1 MNHNILFGYPWML
14 LLLLVIPIFIYLK
27 FRTKAKTKA
36 VSIPNVSAFK
46 SEKNYKTYLRPLLF
60 WIRLL
65 ILALLIFAMARPK
78 VIGTSQVYQSDKG
91 IDIMLTVDV
100 SLSMLAKDL
109 NPDRLSAL
117 KKVAQK
123 FALERYVDRIGL
135 IAYSGEALTMV
146 PLTVDRKI
154 LIQQI
159 ENLRTQTLEGGTA
172 IGVGLATAVNHL
184 KKSKA
189 KSKVVILMTD
199 GVNNDGY
206 VEPIVAADIAAAEGI
221 KVYTIGI
228 GTNGYALFPTQIDR
242 FTGKIYFEK
251 QKVEIDEDLLKKIAQ
266 KTGGAYFRATDVE
279 SLQNI
284 YNRIN
289 KLEKSDIN
297 DLKYYNYKEK
307 YRIFLFPALI
317 LLLLE
322 LFLRCFVVRSI
333 N

>member
-1 MNHNILFGYPWML
+1 MNHNLMFGCPWILVL
-14 LLLLVIPIFIYLK
+14 LLIIPIFIFLK
-27 FRTKAKTKA
+27 FRNKAKTEA
-36 VSIPNVSAFK
+36 ISIPNVSAFK
-46 SEKNYKTYLRPLLF
+46 SENNYKIILRPLLF

-65 ILALLIFAMARPK
+65 IMVLLIFALARPR
-78 VIGTSQVYQSDKG
+78 VIGTSQVYQSNKG

-123 FALERYVDRIGL
+123 FVLERYVDRIGL
-135 IAYSGEALTMV
+135 IAYSGEALTLV
-146 PLTVDRKI
+146 PLTVDRNI
-154 LIQQI
+154 LVQQI
-159 ENLRTQTLEGGTA
+159 ENLKTQTLEGGTA
-172 IGVGLATAVNHL
+172 IGVGLTTAVNHL

-206 VEPIVAADIAAAEGI
+206 VEPTVAADIAAEKSI

-242 FTGKIYFEK
+242 FTGKLYFEK
-251 QKVEIDEDLLKKIAQ
+251 QKVEIDENLLKHIAH
-266 KTGGAYFRATDVE
+266 KTGGEYFRATDVE

-317 LLLLE
+317 LLLIE
-322 LFLRCFVVRSI
+322 LFLRGFVFRSI

>member
-1 MNHNILFGYPWML
+1 MNNNIEFGYPWFLVL
-14 LLLLVIPIFIYLK
+14 LLIIPIFIFLK
-27 FRTKAKTKA
+27 YRKRNAPKAVAIPNLYAFKAKNNNK
-36 VSIPNVSAFK
+36 VFF
-46 SEKNYKTYLRPLLF
+46 RPILF
-60 WIRLL
+60 WLRLFIMILL
-65 ILALLIFAMARPK
+65 ILAIARPR
-78 VIGTSQVYQSDKG
+78 VVGQSQVLESDKG

-109 NPDRLSAL
+109 NPDRLTAL
-117 KKVAQK
+117 KKVAQN
-123 FALERYVDRIGL
+123 FIFERPIDRIGL

-146 PLTVDRKI
+146 PLTVDRNI
-154 LIQQI
+154 LVQQI
-159 ENLRTQTLEGGTA
+159 ENLKTQTLEGGTA

-189 KSKVVILMTD
+189 KSKIVILMTD

-206 VEPIVAADIAAAEGI
+206 VEPTFAADIAADEGI

-228 GTNGYALFPTQIDR
+228 GTNGYALFPTQIDQ

-251 QKVEIDEDLLKKIAQ
+251 QKVEIDEDLLKHIAQ
-266 KTGGAYFRATDVE
+266 KTGGEYFRATDAG

-307 YRIFLFPALI
+307 YRMFLFPALI
-317 LLLLE
+317 LLLIE
-322 LFLRCFVVRSI
+322 LFLRSFVFRSI

>member
-1 MNHNILFGYPWML
+1 MNHNIVFGYPWML
-14 LLLLVIPIFIYLK
+14 VLLLIIPMFIYLK
-27 FRTKAKTKA
+27 FKTKAKTEA

-46 SEKNYKTYLRPLLF
+46 SENNYKIFLRPLLF
-60 WIRLL
+60 WMRLL

-78 VIGTSQVYQSDKG
+78 VIATSQIYQSNKG

-109 NPDRLSAL
+109 SPDRLSAL

-123 FALERYVDRIGL
+123 FALERLVDRIGL
-135 IAYSGEALTMV
+135 IAYSGEALTLV
-146 PLTVDRKI
+146 PLTVDRNI

-159 ENLRTQTLEGGTA
+159 ENLKTQTLEGGTA
-172 IGVGLATAVNHL
+172 IGVGLTTAVNHL

-206 VEPIVAADIAAAEGI
+206 VEPTVAADIAAEEGI

-242 FTGKIYFEK
+242 FTGKLYFEK
-251 QKVEIDEDLLKKIAQ
+251 QKVEIDESLLKHIAQ
-266 KTGGAYFRATDVE
+266 KTGGEYFRATDAE

-307 YRIFLFPALI
+307 YRMFLFPALI
-317 LLLLE
+317 LLLIE
-322 LFLRCFVVRSI
+322 LFLRGFVFRSI